1 MGFVCPT
8 SELSEAVVDGTEGG
22 AMLAWLKPHVGRK
35 TLNVERRQG
44 QKEAGNASAKR
55 PPTDPVRSA
64 CLLKKTALRPPPEQ
78 ERQSVLPFK
87 M

>member
-22 AMLAWLKPHVGRK
+22 AMLEWQQVGRK

-78 ERQSVLPFK
+78 VRQSVLPFK